1 MLAVVLVGGEG
12 TRLRP
17 LTYYEPKP
25 LLPIV
30 ERPIIVR
37 VVEWLARHGITEVV
51 LSLAYQPDAFVAAFP
66 DSTCAGLPLRYAIEP
81 PSGLDTAGAIA
92 FAAREAGI
100 SPRDGEPFVVVN
112 GDILTDL
119 ELNSLVKL
127 HRERAAEAT
136 IALTPVEDP
145 SAYGV
150 VPTDDDGRVLAFIEK
165 PARES
170 APTNLINAG
179 TYVVEPRLLERVEP
193 GRRVSI
199 EREVFPAVVADGA
212 LFAMASSTYW
222 IDTGTPDRFLQAQ
235 LDVLQGR
242 REAVSLPPAE
252 EVTPGVHLAAGA
264 EAAGEVTGC
273 AFLAAGARLRAGA
286 SLADSVLGAGAAIA
300 PGASV
305 ARSVLFARVDV
316 AGGASVDSSLIGPG
330 ARIGAGAQ
338 LSEGTVIGAGV
349 EVPEGARLAGAR
361 VPS

>member
-17 LTYYEPKP
+17 LTYDQPKP

-30 ERPIIVR
+30 GRPIIVR
-37 VVEWLARHGITEVV
+37 VVEWLARHGISEVV

-81 PSGLDTAGAIA
+81 ASGLDTAGAIG
-92 FAAREAGI
+92 FAARQAGI
-100 SPRDGEPFVVVN
+100 GEDGDEPFVVCN

-119 ELNSLVKL
+119 ELGSLVKL
-127 HRERAAEAT
+127 HRERGAEGT

-165 PARES
+165 PPPGE
-170 APTNLINAG
+170 APTNMINAG
-179 TYVVEPRLLERVEP
+179 TYVLEPRLLRRIEP

-199 EREVFPAVVADGA
+199 EREVFPAVVGDGA
-212 LFAMASSTYW
+212 LYAMPSAAYW
-222 IDTGTPDRFLQAQ
+222 LDTGTPDRFLQAQ

-242 REAVSLPPAE
+242 REAVQLPPAR
-252 EVTPGVHLAAGA
+252 EVSPGVHLASGA
-264 EAAGEVTGC
+264 TLEGQVTGC
-273 AFLAAGARLRAGA
+273 GFLGQGSTLAAGAV
-286 SLADSVLGAGAAIA
+286 LADSVLGDGALVEPGARVSDSVIFPGA
-300 PGASV
+300 VVRAGASV
-305 ARSVLFARVDV
+305 S
-316 AGGASVDSSLIGPG
+316 SSLVGRG
-330 ARIGAGAQ
+330 AVVGAGAV
-338 LSEGTVIGAGV
+338 LEGTVLGTGV
-349 EVPEGARLAGAR
+349 EVDDGARLAGAR

>member
-17 LTYYEPKP
+17 LTYYRPKP

-30 ERPIIVR
+30 EQPIIVR
-37 VVEWLARHGITEVV
+37 VVEWLAGHGIDEVV

-66 DSTCAGLPLRYAIEP
+66 DSTCAGVRLRYAVEP
-81 PSGLDTAGAIA
+81 ASGLDTAGAVA

-100 SPRDGEPFVVVN
+100 AAGSEPFVVCN

-119 ELNSLVKL
+119 DLGELIAL
-127 HRERAAEAT
+127 HRDRKAEGT

-165 PARES
+165 PPRDE

-179 TYVVEPRLLERVEP
+179 TYVLEPAVLDRVEP

-199 EREVFPAVVADGA
+199 EREVFPAVVADGG
-212 LFAMASSTYW
+212 LYAMASPVYW
-222 IDTGTPDRFLQAQ
+222 LDTGTPDRFLQAQ

-242 REAVSLPPAE
+242 RQLASMPPAK
-252 EVTPGVHLAAGA
+252 EVAPGVHVAGGA
-264 EAAGEVTGC
+264 VLDGEVTGC
-273 AFLAAGARLRAGA
+273 AFLAEGARLDAGAR
-286 SLADSVLGAGAAIA
+286 LADSVLGAGAHVAE
-300 PGASV
+300 GASV
-305 ARSVLFARVDV
+305 TRSVVF
-316 AGGASVDSSLIGPG
+316 AGGRVLAGATVDDSLVGPDAVVGPG
-330 ARIGAGAQ
+330 AAVGGGSVIGAGA
-338 LSEGTVIGAGV
+338 
-349 EVPEGARLAGAR
+349 EVPAGATLSGTR
-361 VPS
+361 LPS